1 MEVGSVV
8 GVIGVVLV
16 VLLALGVLKG
26 RVKNVLD
33 GLAALSFVYSSLE
46 LFRCIVEYVRWT
58 RTPFPSVFHV
68 ELVVV
73 AFGPLYVLAR
83 AMVMALSKLDADK

>member
-8 GVIGVVLV
+8 GVIGFGLV
-16 VLLALGVLKG
+16 VLLVLGAWKG
-26 RVKNVLD
+26 RVKKVLD
-33 GLAALSFVYSSLE
+33 GLAALSFAYSSLE

-73 AFGPLYVLAR
+73 AFGPLYVLAC
-83 AMVMALSKLDADK
+83 AMVMVLSKLDADK